1 MNKDV
6 LIDKVQVVAG
16 KIQSN
21 PYIGAITKALT
32 TTVALTIVGGIGS
45 LINGLPIPA
54 YQEFL
59 VGSGLKVLTA
69 IPADITNNLLS
80 VYIVFLIAYQFAKD
94 QIGEGLIAGLI
105 SLMSFF
111 IVTPYELSETGAFA
125 GYSNQWLGGTGMFT
139 AFIVGLITAK
149 IFTTFV
155 KKQWVIKMPPGVPS
169 TIADSFSGLLPGVAI
184 AFVMIGIRGVMGLTS
199 YGSIHEMIFG
209 VLSVPLTKLGTSF
222 PALLLIVIIAQILWF
237 VGIHGTMIAVTVLMP
252 ILMPINMENLAAY
265 NAGLPIPNMISW
277 SFFAT
282 AFVMGSGQTLGLVI
296 AMSRSKSEQYRT
308 LGKLALIPNI
318 CSINEPVI
326 FGTPV
331 ILNPL
336 LAIPFI
342 SMPAINLTLAYVLSR
357 IGLLNYLPGVT
368 LPLGTPVIFSGFING
383 GWRWAL
389 FQVALLVISYFV
401 YLPFFKL
408 MEKKALAEEAQVTTT
423 N

>member
-6 LIDKVQVVAG
+6 MINKVQVVAG

-21 PYIGAITKALT
+21 PYIGSITKALT
-32 TTVALTIVGGIGS
+32 TTVALTIVGGVGS

-54 YQEFL
+54 YQDFL
-59 VGSGLKVLTA
+59 LSFGLKGLTA

-80 VYIVFLIAYQFAKD
+80 VYIVFLVAYHFAKT

-111 IVTPYELSETGAFA
+111 IVTPYELNDAGTFA
-125 GYSNQWLGGTGMFT
+125 GFSNQWLGGTGMFT
-139 AFIVGLITAK
+139 AFIVGLLSAK

-155 KKQWVIKMPPGVPS
+155 KKEWVIKMPPGVPS
-169 TIADSFSGLLPGVAI
+169 TIADSFSGLLPGIAI
-184 AFVMIGIRGVMGLTS
+184 AFLMLIIRGLMGLTS
-199 YGSIHEMIFG
+199 YESIHGMIFG
-209 VLSVPLTKLGTSF
+209 LISVPLTKLGTSF

-308 LGKLALIPNI
+308 LGKLALLPNI

-342 SMPAINLTLAYVLSR
+342 SMPAINLTAAYVLCK
-357 IGLLNYLPGVT
+357 IGVLNYLPGVT
-368 LPLGTPVIFSGFING
+368 LPLGTPVILSGFING
-383 GWRWAL
+383 GWRWAI
-389 FQVALLVISYFV
+389 FQVALLILSYFV

-408 MEKKALAEEAQVTTT
+408 MEKKALEAEGQIA
-423 N
+423 